1 MEIKKKK
8 LNNKSPQKNMNK
20 SIDKYKDFLGDKK
33 EIKKS
38 KDKKVLHVTRK
49 RVSPKKIKKIN
60 NPKDLLHIENEISNM
75 KSNIKMPTQ
84 NENLTSE
91 LNKAIKNPTV
101 KPIKKPAVK
110 PLKKP
115 TEEPTV
121 KPIKKPVVKP
131 LKKSIEEPTV
141 KPTVKAAK
149 KSKLRSNSRN
159 KKRSNKGNRRVSIKK
174 STFNHK
180 DIKDVEAKI
189 KEISK
194 KKTEDIKKELELSGV
209 KVSGKS
215 NKLVRDIYLYSK
227 MCNINIT
234 HEK

>member
-1 MEIKKKK
+1 MEIKRKKV
-8 LNNKSPQKNMNK
+8 NNKSLNKPVNK
-20 SIDKYKDFLGDKK
+20 SIDKYKEFLGDKK
-33 EIKKS
+33 DIKNS

-49 RVSPKKIKKIN
+49 RSSPKKIKKIN

-75 KSNIKMPTQ
+75 KPNIKPNIKMPTQ

-91 LNKAIKNPTV
+91 LNKIIKEPTV
-101 KPIKKPAVK
+101 E

-115 TEEPTV
+115 TVEPL
-121 KPIKKPVVKP
+121 KKPV
-131 LKKSIEEPTV
+131 KKLI
-141 KPTVKAAK
+141 K
-149 KSKLRSNSRN
+149 KSKPRSVGRN
-159 KKRSNKGNRRVSIKK
+159 KKRSKKGNRRVSIKT

-189 KEISK
+189 KEIRK
-194 KKTEDIKKELELSGV
+194 KKTEDIKKELESQGV

-227 MCNINIT
+227 MCNINIM